1 MDYHKPVLLEETLQ
15 ELDIQKGKIYLDATL
30 GNAGHSLEILKLGA
44 TVYGLDQ
51 DPNNLKI
58 ATQRIKEAKLD
69 KNFTPIHGNF
79 NQLEA
84 IVNKEIGQKIDGLLI
99 DLGLSQNQQ
108 KATDRGF
115 SFNDTQSLDMRIDPN
130 SQDITAEE
138 IINTYSFDQ
147 LYQIFTKN
155 SQERYSKPLIL
166 KIIRERQKKAI
177 TDAQRLAN
185 IIRSYY
191 QDHKIKSKIDP
202 STKIFLALKIEV
214 NQEFDNLKK
223 VLLQSLQILK
233 NNSPVA
239 IITFHSGEDRIVK
252 QFIKNKTQEK
262 VIIAPNKSISPSRE
276 EIKNNPLSRSALLRS
291 YRIV

>member
-1 MDYHKPVLLEETLQ
+1 MTYHQPVLVKETLQ
-15 ELDIQKGKIYLDATL
+15 ELDVQKNKIYLDATL
-30 GNAGHSLEILKLGA
+30 GNAGHTLEILKLGGK
-44 TVYGLDQ
+44 VYGLDQ
-51 DPNNLKI
+51 DPENLKL
-58 ATQRIKEAKLD
+58 ASQRIKKSKLD
-69 KNFTPIHGNF
+69 KNFTPIYGNF
-79 NQLEA
+79 NQLKK
-84 IVNKEIGQKIDGLLI
+84 IVDKEIGQKIDGLLI

-108 KATDRGF
+108 KAENRGF
-115 SFNDTQSLDMRIDPN
+115 SFNDSQSLDMRIDPH
-130 SQDITAEE
+130 SQNLTAEE

-155 SQERYSKPLIL
+155 SQERYSKPIIL
-166 KIIRERQKKAI
+166 KIIRERQKKSI

-223 VLLQSLQILK
+223 VLLQSLQVLK
-233 NNSPVA
+233 TNSPAV

-252 QFIKNKTQEK
+252 QFIKIKKNEKIVTASNK
-262 VIIAPNKSISPSRE
+262 AISPTRE